1 MLKFQM
7 SSTASNQD
15 IHTLKG
21 IIMSSEQYS
30 GGDDRDNR
38 DVNKANSVMRGIFGL
53 IMIIV
58 YVGMGVLLLIN
69 FFNWGGDWAWTR
81 YVVGIVLIIYGLWRA
96 YRQVNGID

>member
-1 MLKFQM
+1 
-7 SSTASNQD
+7 
-15 IHTLKG
+15 
-21 IIMSSEQYS
+21 MSSEQYS
-30 GGDDRDNR
+30 GGDDRNNR

-96 YRQVNGID
+96 YRQVKGID